1 MMKMVAPEVDF
12 TGADMSDAL
21 MDRAVLVKANFTNA
35 ILNRVVLT
43 SSDLEGAIVENAD
56 FTDALL
62 DVKTQQ
68 ALCKTASGK
77 NPETGVS
84 TLAARDDVDD
94 DELGAGDGANDARGA
109 TAATATTTTTLG
121 GTFAGRDVLAL
132 DAEGAWRRG
141 RCVRAMDDGTLDVYL
156 TESHTRVAVK
166 ASDVRIDI
174 GGQAKTKAKAPP
186 PPPPREVYRGVPEP
200 RRVELTRK
208 TEFVRKEP
216 PKNLEIKPGDDSE
229 TRELKRKKLKTFK
242 YKQRQ
247 QEISAE
253 QNQKASSWQ
262 NFQSKGLKKG
272 KKGIQKNSIFAL
284 PEDLTEAKGVGFAG
298 SKPVGNR

>member
-1 MMKMVAPEVDF
+1 
-12 TGADMSDAL
+12 MSDAAADDEAPQTADEL
-21 MDRAVLVKANFTNA
+21 RAKLDEYERSLADVEASLADAPGDEELIDLKDSLEDVIEITRDVLAT
-35 ILNRVVLT
+35 
-43 SSDLEGAIVENAD
+43 
-56 FTDALL
+56 
-62 DVKTQQ
+62 
-68 ALCKTASGK
+68 
-77 NPETGVS
+77 

>member
-1 MMKMVAPEVDF
+1 
-12 TGADMSDAL
+12 MSDADDDDAPQTVDEL
-21 MDRAVLVKANFTNA
+21 RAKLDEYARSLADVEASLADAPGDEELIDLKDSLEDVIEITRDVLAT
-35 ILNRVVLT
+35 
-43 SSDLEGAIVENAD
+43 
-56 FTDALL
+56 
-62 DVKTQQ
+62 
-68 ALCKTASGK
+68 
-77 NPETGVS
+77 
-84 TLAARDDVDD
+84 TLAARDDGDD
-94 DELGAGDGANDARGA
+94 DDARGDDGANDARGS

-132 DAEGAWRRG
+132 DDEGAWRKG

-156 TESHTRVAVK
+156 TETHTRVAVK

-174 GGQAKTKAKAPP
+174 GDRAKAKAPP

-200 RRVELTRK
+200 RRLELTRK